1 MTFKTIAKIKRI
13 NINYNPQTFSAKRC
27 DSTIKKSQSNK
38 PFYSLFLVAVA
49 IKMLVDYKFFSWFL
63 LFFPGYDVFLICA
76 TIKRFKGGFR
86 GGPRGPRPP
95 SFFEILYFIFIEF
108 SEK

>member
-13 NINYNPQTFSAKRC
+13 NINYNPQIFSAKRC
-27 DSTIKKSQSNK
+27 DSTIKKSQSNT

-49 IKMLVDYKFFSWFL
+49 IKMLVDYKFSSWFL

-76 TIKRFKGGFR
+76 TIKGSRVDSGVGR
-86 GGPRGPRPP
+86 GGRDHLF
-95 SFFEILYFIFIEF
+95 SLKFCILFL
-108 SEK
+108 